1 LRSKGLP
8 FATCS
13 GGRSTLAKEENIS
26 IIILGTHCKTGAKH
40 VFYGSVV
47 EVDKTERRLSLV
59 LAEHDAVKEQ
69 KAVPENYRQYTRK
82 TQDFFGLLV
91 DQLKD
96 RMVVK
101 VNGEDGR

>member
-1 LRSKGLP
+1 MRSKGLP

-69 KAVPENYRQYTRK
+69 KEAPEDYQQYMKK
-82 TQDFFGLLV
+82 TQDSFGSLG

-96 RMVVK
+96 RMAVQ
-101 VNGEDGR
+101 VNEKEGG